1 MHLLTTAAYCRFVL
15 NKSLWALE
23 SEVKQIG
30 GLIYW

>member
-1 MHLLTTAAYCRFVL
+1 MHTPCARRRFLL
-15 NKSLWALE
+15 NKAAWSLE